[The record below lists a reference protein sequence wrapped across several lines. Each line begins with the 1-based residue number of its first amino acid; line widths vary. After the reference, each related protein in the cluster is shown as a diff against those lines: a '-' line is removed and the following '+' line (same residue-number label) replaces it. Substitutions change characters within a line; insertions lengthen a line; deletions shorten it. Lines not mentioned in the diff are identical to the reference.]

1 MDLTSISEI
10 ISTVGFP
17 IVCFLLCGW
26 YVKYRE
32 DRNDEKIDK
41 LNSQHDTESK
51 QMTDALNNNTLALQ
65 KLVDRLDSLERS
77 NHDN

>member
-1 MDLTSISEI
+1 MDLNGVSEI

-32 DRNDEKIDK
+32 DKNDAKYEK
-41 LNSQHDTESK
+41 LNDQHDEEMK
-51 QMTDALNNNTLALQ
+51 QIVAAINNNTMALQ
-65 KLVDRLDSLERS
+65 HLTDRLGEKV
-77 NHDN
+77 

>member
-1 MDLTSISEI
+1 MDIQAISDI

-17 IVCFLLCGW
+17 IVCFIMCGW

-41 LNSQHDTESK
+41 LNTMHDDESK
-51 QMTDALNNNTLALQ
+51 QMVSALNNNTLALQ
-65 KLVDRLDSLERS
+65 KLTDKLGD
-77 NHDN
+77 

>member
-1 MDLTSISEI
+1 MDLTSITEL

>member
-1 MDLTSISEI
+1 MDVQAISDI

-17 IVCFLLCGW
+17 IVCFIMCGW

-41 LNSQHDTESK
+41 LNTMHDDESK
-51 QMTDALNNNTLALQ
+51 QMVSALNNNTLALQ
-65 KLVDRLDSLERS
+65 KLTDKLGD
-77 NHDN
+77 

>member
-1 MDLTSISEI
+1 MDVSSISEV

-32 DRNDEKIDK
+32 DKNDEKYDK
-41 LNSQHDTESK
+41 LNNQHDDEMK
-51 QMTDALNNNTLALQ
+51 QIVAALNNNTVALQ
-65 KLVDRLDSLERS
+65 KLADKLGG
-77 NHDN
+77 

>member
-1 MDLTSISEI
+1 MDLASISEI

>member
-1 MDLTSISEI
+1 MDLTGISEV

-17 IVCFLLCGW
+17 IVCFIMCGW

-41 LNSQHDTESK
+41 LNTMHDDESK
-51 QMTDALNNNTLALQ
+51 QMVSALNNNTLALQ
-65 KLVDRLDSLERS
+65 KLTDKLGGKYEG
-77 NHDN
+77 

>member
-1 MDLTSISEI
+1 MDVNGISEI

-32 DRNDEKIDK
+32 DKNDEKYDK
-41 LNSQHDTESK
+41 LNSQHDDEMK
-51 QMTDALNNNTLALQ
+51 QIVAAINNNTVALQ
-65 KLVDRLDSLERS
+65 KLADKLGG
-77 NHDN
+77 

>member
-1 MDLTSISEI
+1 MDLQSISDI

-17 IVCFLLCGW
+17 IVCFIMCGW

-41 LNSQHDTESK
+41 LNTMHDDESK
-51 QMTDALNNNTLALQ
+51 QMVSALNNNTLALQ
-65 KLVDRLDSLERS
+65 KLTDKLGE
-77 NHDN
+77 